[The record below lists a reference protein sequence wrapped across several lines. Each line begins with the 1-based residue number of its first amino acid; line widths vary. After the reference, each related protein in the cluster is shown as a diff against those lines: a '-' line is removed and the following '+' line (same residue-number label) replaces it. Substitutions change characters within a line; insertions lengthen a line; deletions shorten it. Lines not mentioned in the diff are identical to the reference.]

1 MALLEA
7 NQITKR
13 FGGLTA
19 VNDVTLRIDP
29 GRIISVIGPNGAG
42 KTTFFNILTGIYQPD
57 GGTIVFDGRSLV
69 GLRPDQI
76 AALGITRTFQN
87 IRLFN
92 NMTVLENVQVGMH
105 PRLNSGLW
113 QILFRSRG
121 FKDEEQRSEARAREL
136 LQFVGLHRKAGELAR
151 SLPYGD
157 QRRLEIARALASDP
171 KIILLDE
178 PAAGMNERETVATT
192 DLIRR
197 LRDDLGLTVILIE
210 HDMGLV
216 MQISE
221 QIAVLDYGQK
231 IAEGVPEEIR
241 RNPRVIEAYLGAG
254 AAETMDHAPGGAVE
268 AMAGL
273 GDTDAPSSGDVR
285 VYDAASAPDVASTP
299 NVRVYDATDDAVPPT
314 SQG

>member
-7 NQITKR
+7 NQVTKR

-19 VNDVTLRIDP
+19 VNEVTLHVDE

-42 KTTFFNILTGIYQPD
+42 KTTFFNIITGIYQPD
-57 GGTIVFDGRSLV
+57 GGTITLNGRSLV

-76 AALGITRTFQN
+76 AALGIKRTFQN
-87 IRLFN
+87 IRLFG

-105 PRLNSGLW
+105 PRLKSNLW
-113 QILFRSRG
+113 QILWHSGG
-121 FKDEEQRSEARAREL
+121 FKQEEAQSEARAREL
-136 LQFVGLHRKAGELAR
+136 LKFVGLHRRAGELAR

-178 PAAGMNERETVATT
+178 PAAGMNPQETEKAT

-197 LRDDLGLTVILIE
+197 LRDDLGITVILIE

-216 MQISE
+216 MEISE
-221 QIAVLDYGQK
+221 RIAVLDYGQK
-231 IAEGVPEEIR
+231 IAEGSPEEIR

-254 AAETMDHAPGGAVE
+254 AAETIEHAPGGVADLTSAHE
-268 AMAGL
+268 H
-273 GDTDAPSSGDVR
+273 APAAFPTNESASATAPVPGVR
-285 VYDAASAPDVASTP
+285 VYE
-299 NVRVYDATDDAVPPT
+299 TDDGTTPLDQ
-314 SQG
+314 SNRRG

>member
-19 VNDVTLRIDP
+19 VNDVTLRIDG

-57 GGTIVFDGRSLV
+57 GGTITFDGRSLV

-87 IRLFN
+87 IRLFG

-105 PRLNSGLW
+105 PRLNAGLW
-113 QILFRSRG
+113 QILFRSGG
-121 FKDEEQRSEARAREL
+121 FKREEQHSEARAREL
-136 LQFVGLHRKAGELAR
+136 LQFIGLHRKSGELAR

-171 KIILLDE
+171 KVILLDE
-178 PAAGMNERETVATT
+178 PAAGMNPQETEATT

-197 LRDDLGLTVILIE
+197 LRDDLGVTVILIE

-216 MQISE
+216 MEISE

-231 IAEGVPEEIR
+231 IAEGMPEDIR
-241 RNPRVIEAYLGAG
+241 RNRRVIEAYLGAG
-254 AAETMDHAPGGAVE
+254 AAEAIDQVPGGAAE
-268 AMAGL
+268 AMSQLDGVP
-273 GDTDAPSSGDVR
+273 APPIGDVR
-285 VYDAASAPDVASTP
+285 VYDVAPTP
-299 NVRVYDATDDAVPPT
+299 NVAPAPGIRVYDTDDDAAPPAN
-314 SQG
+314 QE

>member
-1 MALLEA
+1 MALLEV
-7 NQITKR
+7 QQVTKR

-19 VNDVTLRIDP
+19 VNDVTLQIDA

-42 KTTFFNILTGIYQPD
+42 KTTFFNIVTGIYQPD
-57 GGTIVFDGRSLV
+57 NGTITFGGRSLV

-76 AALGITRTFQN
+76 AAMGITRTFQN

-105 PRLNSGLW
+105 PRLRANLW
-113 QILFRSRG
+113 DILFRTSG
-121 FKDEEQRSEARAREL
+121 FKQEERQSEARAREL
-136 LQFVGLHRKAGELAR
+136 LQFVGLHRHAGELAR

-197 LRDDLGLTVILIE
+197 LRDDLGVTVILIE

-216 MQISE
+216 MEISE
-221 QIAVLDYGQK
+221 SIAVLDYGQK
-231 IAEGVPEEIR
+231 IAEGQPEEIR
-241 RNPRVIEAYLGAG
+241 RNPRVIEAYLGQG
-254 AAETMDHAPGGAVE
+254 AAETIAEVPGGTTAQTMFGEADAVPTGE
-268 AMAGL
+268 
-273 GDTDAPSSGDVR
+273 VR
-285 VYDAASAPDVASTP
+285 VYDAAPATDAALAPG
-299 NVRVYDATDDAVPPT
+299 VRVYDTDGTEPQQPG
-314 SQG
+314 S

>member
-1 MALLEA
+1 MALLEV
-7 NQITKR
+7 QQVTKR

-19 VNDVTLRIDP
+19 VNDVTLEIDS

-42 KTTFFNILTGIYQPD
+42 KTTFFNIVTGIYQPD
-57 GGTIVFDGRSLV
+57 SGTITFGGRSLV

-87 IRLFN
+87 IRLFG

-105 PRLNSGLW
+105 PRLRANVW
-113 QILFRSRG
+113 DILFRTPG
-121 FKDEEQRSEARAREL
+121 FKQEEQRAEARAREL
-136 LQFVGLHRKAGELAR
+136 LQFVGLHRQAGELAR

-197 LRDDLGLTVILIE
+197 LRDDLGVTVILIE

-216 MQISE
+216 MEISE
-221 QIAVLDYGQK
+221 SIAVLDYGQK
-231 IAEGVPEEIR
+231 IAEGQPEEIR
-241 RNPRVIEAYLGAG
+241 RNPRVIEAYLGQG
-254 AAETMDHAPGGAVE
+254 AAEAIAEVPDGTPVQTMPTNITTAPTGE
-268 AMAGL
+268 
-273 GDTDAPSSGDVR
+273 VR
-285 VYDAASAPDVASTP
+285 VYDAAPASDAASAPG
-299 NVRVYDATDDAVPPT
+299 VRVYDTNKDE
-314 SQG
+314 G